1 MFYVVA
7 VLSILL
13 FQAGGAQAQ
22 PDSPFGGPEVN
33 IGINVPV
40 LPDLVQV
47 PGYPVYYN
55 PRGRSNYFFYDGLY
69 WVFRGDR
76 WYQSSWYNG
85 PWRFVGPEH
94 VPLYVLRVPVRY
106 YRQPPVY
113 FHGWRGDAPPR
124 WGAHW
129 GQDWERRRSGWDR
142 WDRHA
147 VPPPAPLP
155 HYQRQYSGGH
165 YPRAEEQQH
174 SIRSE
179 HYRYQPHEAATRQHL
194 AGPPDRGHESRPAP
208 HESRPVPHESR
219 SVPHE
224 SRPVPHESRPVPQER
239 SRDARPAPQQR
250 GSEPGLVKPD
260 RGRESKP
267 AVQERSRDARP
278 AAPQERTRE
287 NKPAPQERS
296 REARPAAPQERTR
309 ENKPAPQERNRE
321 SRNQG

>member
-208 HESRPVPHESR
+208 HESRPVP
-219 SVPHE
+219 
-224 SRPVPHESRPVPQER
+224 QDR

-260 RGRESKP
+260 RGHES
-267 AVQERSRDARP
+267 RP
-278 AAPQERTRE
+278 VPQERTRE
-287 NKPAPQERS
+287 NKP
-296 REARPAAPQERTR
+296 APQERTR
-309 ENKPAPQERNRE
+309 ENKPAPQERNRDN
-321 SRNQG
+321 RN